1 MQRIIGIV
9 FGAVVTFLLLLLLDS
24 TKLIADRNTSY
35 LAAVIIGG
43 ISTWAWPFILSIW
56 LTRRARARRDER
68 IESEV
73 ERQVAAQTK
82 RPGD

>member
-9 FGAVVTFLLLLLLDS
+9 VGAIVTFLLLVLFDA
-24 TKLIADRNTSY
+24 TKLVPDPNTKY

-43 ISTWAWPFILSIW
+43 VATWVWPLALSYW
-56 LTRRARARRDER
+56 LTRRARVNRNER

-73 ERQVAAQTK
+73 ERQIASQNK